1 MHKLPVPVNFD
12 LWPGAH
18 QRGNIPGRSFMDEA
32 AVARQAPAIPDLTA
46 KV

>member
-1 MHKLPVPVNFD
+1 LPVPVKFD
-12 LWPGAH
+12 LWSFLDL
-18 QRGNIPGRSFMDEA
+18 RGKMRARPIMDEA